1 MAFEQLGTDLSVIP
15 SMAVDD
21 AASADLTAR
30 ARVARPGAL
39 ASLRRAFPSMRI
51 PEGTADVVDLAT
63 LSGRENLAQA
73 LILRLLTP
81 RGSLASL
88 GHGSYGSRLSELI
101 GAPKNA
107 ATRALCRAYVLE
119 VVAQEPRV
127 EDTAVALSFD
137 LDRESVSS
145 FEFTLIVQP
154 RGGGD
159 PLGLSLGVA
168 L

>member
-1 MAFEQLGTDLSVIP
+1 MALDPLGTDLAVVP
-15 SMAVDD
+15 SMVADD
-21 AASADLTAR
+21 AASADLTTR
-30 ARVARPGAL
+30 TRVARRGEVASIRAAYPLAQGLEGAV
-39 ASLRRAFPSMRI
+39 
-51 PEGTADVVDLAT
+51 EVTGLAT
-63 LSGRENLAQA
+63 LTGRENLAQA

-107 ATRALCRAYVLE
+107 STRALCRSYVLE

-127 EDTAVALSFD
+127 EDTAVALEFD
-137 LDRESVSS
+137 LDRETVSS

-159 PLGLSLGVA
+159 PVGLSLGVA